1 MITDLF
7 NITRVQ
13 LEGAPNLFPQGIDW
27 TVKAGINTIVGGT
40 GLGKTTLLNAMLFTL
55 AGPLGKTNPRA
66 QQLTEDYFSG
76 RLGATPD
83 TPARMT
89 VHARF
94 AEHAFQV
101 SRDLLSGKLLEFT
114 VDGEDKE
121 IGDYQ
126 ATVCQT
132 LGIDDFEAHFS
143 RVIDSLLYASDAHYL
158 LAWDNKT
165 QNEILN
171 LLFAPTKDFDKVVEL
186 WSAAASADS
195 QFRNVRHQASI
206 QERQL
211 QELLSKRPEA
221 TDTISAKR
229 DALVERRKSAESHR
243 SLTAA
248 AEDAARLKMAELDRA
263 TNEQQDSFQDSLTWL
278 SSHETV
284 DLDESLEQLVFS
296 SPLADSVYWGVRKIA
311 ESKGESRCPC
321 CARVPQAD
329 SATLRAIRTALKSE
343 ACPVCSLALE
353 PMPNTRKEVGESEEV
368 KRVRKEAA
376 ELAVRLQETVA
387 TREAARSR
395 LNHAQR
401 ASREAEEELQRCRDA
416 EWEFRAQHPAAGDV
430 DVEQRKIALNQLR
443 ESATAAESRMKRL
456 LGQFEKQQEKV
467 RGRLEELYTGLA
479 RKFGEY
485 CGLFLD
491 ETCTVEFD
499 PEGDKAKRSGPQIN
513 PSHAAFYP
521 VLSHKAR
528 YRPTDLSEAQRLF
541 VDLAFRMAVLDVW
554 REQTKGSATLI
565 IETPEGTVDIAYMV
579 RVAEMLA
586 RFGASGHTVILTTNL
601 NNDALL
607 AGVLKAVPKKS
618 RESRI
623 LNLLERGVPRP
634 LQVAHKKRFD
644 KMIKAAIEGQS

>member
-7 NITRVQ
+7 NITRIQV
-13 LEGAPNLFPQGIDW
+13 EGAPNLFPQGIDW
-27 TVKAGINTIVGGT
+27 TVKTGINTIVGGT

-76 RLGATPD
+76 RLGASPD
-83 TPARMT
+83 SPARMT
-89 VHARF
+89 VHARV

-101 SRDLLSGKLLEFT
+101 SRDLLSGKLVAFL
-114 VDGEDKE
+114 VDGEERKNDE
-121 IGDYQ
+121 YQ
-126 ATVCQT
+126 ATLCQA
-132 LGIDDFEAHFS
+132 LGIEDFEAHFS
-143 RVIDSLLYASDAHYL
+143 RLIDSLLYASDAHYL

-171 LLFAPTKDFDKVVEL
+171 LLFAPTKEFDKVVEL
-186 WSAAASADS
+186 WSEAASADS

-206 QERQL
+206 QERHL

-229 DALVERRKSAESHR
+229 DELVERRKNAESHR
-243 SLTAA
+243 SMTAA
-248 AEDAARLKMAELDRA
+248 AEDVMRLKLDELDRA

-284 DLDESLEQLVFS
+284 DLDEDLEQLVFS
-296 SPLADSVYWGVRKIA
+296 SPLADSVYWGVRKVA
-311 ESKGESRCPC
+311 ESKGASRCPC
-321 CARVPQAD
+321 CARVPDAD
-329 SATLRAIRTALKSE
+329 SATLRAIRSALKSE
-343 ACPVCSLALE
+343 GCPVCSLTLE
-353 PMPNTRKEVGESEEV
+353 RANTRGEAGESEDV

-387 TREAARSR
+387 AREAAKSR
-395 LNHAQR
+395 LNHARR
-401 ASREAEEELQRCRDA
+401 ASREADEALQTCRDA
-416 EWEFRAQHPAAGDV
+416 EWEFRAQHPTAGDV

-443 ESATAAESRMKRL
+443 ESAATAETRMKRL

-467 RGRLEELYTGLA
+467 RGRLEELYAGLA

-499 PEGDKAKRSGPQIN
+499 PEGNKAKKGGPQIN

-528 YRPTDLSEAQRLF
+528 YKAADLSEAQRLF

-554 REQTKGSATLI
+554 REQTGGSATLI

-607 AGVLKAVPKKS
+607 AGVLRSVPKKS
-618 RESRI
+618 RAARI

-634 LQVAHKKRFD
+634 LQVAHKKKFD
-644 KMIKAAIEGQS
+644 KMIKTAIEGQS